1 MADDPSAR
9 RDHRVS
15 GAPAPIRVVVVDDQ
29 SLVRDG
35 FARIVDAQRDM
46 VSVAVCADGE
56 QAVTR
61 VAELRPDVVLMDVR
75 MPVLDGIEATR
86 RLVADGHVPPAR
98 ILGLTTHD
106 TDAYALR
113 MLRAGAT
120 GFLLKDS
127 TAVQLVDAIRSVHNG
142 TFAASLSTTQR
153 LLDRLA
159 VEQAAPPAPDTAA
172 LEVLTD
178 RERVVFT
185 RLVTGASN
193 PEIARDLSIAEVTV
207 KTHVGHIL
215 TKLGV
220 RDRVHLVIWAHRRGL
235 AA

>member
-1 MADDPSAR
+1 MS
-9 RDHRVS
+9 VV
-15 GAPAPIRVVVVDDQ
+15 PAVPIRVVVVDDQ

-35 FARIVDAQRDM
+35 FARIVDAQPDM
-46 VSVAVCADGE
+46 AAVGVCADGE
-56 QAVTR
+56 QAVAC

-86 RLVADGHVPPAR
+86 RLVADGRAPGAR

-106 TDAYALR
+106 TDDYAIR
-113 MLRAGAT
+113 MLRAGAV

-142 TFAASLSTTQR
+142 TFAASMITTQR
-153 LLDRLA
+153 LLDRLT
-159 VEQAAPPAPDTAA
+159 VEQPAPAAPDTAA
-172 LEVLTD
+172 LAVLTE

-235 AA
+235 AD